1 MQMLISGKI
10 EIYLHESHNFNH
22 KLALGIKRDTFSID
36 INNFNKYFKRF
47 FTTNV
52 FFFFD
57 KPNISWATFV
67 SLVYLLFS

>member
-36 INNFNKYFKRF
+36 INKNLF
-47 FTTNV
+47 FGG
-52 FFFFD
+52 
-57 KPNISWATFV
+57 
-67 SLVYLLFS
+67 FSESPHIF